1 MAEVTQEM
9 RDEVTKIAYDFF
21 AEECEVERDSLNDDT
36 NVIEDI
42 EGDSLMVLELVE
54 TFKKKYNLN
63 VDLKSIG
70 QYMIKNQ
77 ADTIGKMIKLILL
90 IIEHEE
96 KIADLD

>member
-9 RDEVTKIAYDFF
+9 RDEVKEIAYDFF
-21 AEECEVERDSLNDDT
+21 AEECEVERDTLNDDT

-63 VDLKSIG
+63 VDLKAIG

-96 KIADLD
+96 KIADL